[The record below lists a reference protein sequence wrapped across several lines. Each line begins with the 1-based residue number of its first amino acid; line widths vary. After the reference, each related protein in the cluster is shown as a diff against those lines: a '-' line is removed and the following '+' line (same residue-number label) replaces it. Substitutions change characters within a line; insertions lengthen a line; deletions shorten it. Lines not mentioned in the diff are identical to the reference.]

1 MELYRGKSKKTGSWI
16 IGTVVCMGNRAFALA
31 SPNLEPERPAYN
43 GMAMGCGLEDKGL
56 TEKAYLAMEY
66 GWEEALERYEED
78 FPIWEELEP
87 ETVTRCCDRHDIPGN
102 VLFEGDVYRNPDNLL
117 FEICYGKYMAFC
129 PADKAWM
136 ESVGF
141 FAVSRDVEELYQVKE
156 PMPLGT
162 TEDYWWGMCLTI
174 RNFPRLIKK
183 RIREQHSPHSC
194 RQHKILLCKNRF
206 AWYNQRNTRNGGNE
220 V

>member
-1 MELYRGKSKKTGSWI
+1 MPWSLRIWS
-16 IGTVVCMGNRAFALA
+16 R
-31 SPNLEPERPAYN
+31 RDPAYN

-87 ETVTRCCDRHDIPGN
+87 ETVTRCCDRHDVPGN

-129 PADKAWM
+129 RQIRHGWK
-136 ESVGF
+136 
-141 FAVSRDVEELYQVKE
+141 VSASLQS
-156 PMPLGT
+156 P
-162 TEDYWWGMCLTI
+162 GM
-174 RNFPRLIKK
+174 
-183 RIREQHSPHSC
+183 
-194 RQHKILLCKNRF
+194 
-206 AWYNQRNTRNGGNE
+206 
-220 V
+220 

>member
-16 IGTVVCMGNRAFALA
+16 IGTVVCMGTRAFALV

-162 TEDYWWGMCLTI
+162 TEDYAYLVGNVFDNPELS
-174 RNFPRLIKK
+174 
-183 RIREQHSPHSC
+183 QA
-194 RQHKILLCKNRF
+194 HKEADSGAAKGAAQPVLMP
-206 AWYNQRNTRNGGNE
+206 AT
-220 V
+220 

>member
-1 MELYRGKSKKTGSWI
+1 
-16 IGTVVCMGNRAFALA
+16 MGNRAFALV

-162 TEDYWWGMCLTI
+162 TEDYAYLVGNVFDNPELS
-174 RNFPRLIKK
+174 
-183 RIREQHSPHSC
+183 QA
-194 RQHKILLCKNRF
+194 HKEADSGAAKGAAQPVLMP
-206 AWYNQRNTRNGGNE
+206 AT
-220 V
+220 